1 MTKARLYL
9 CMQASGL
16 IYEVRAPIQPGQMP
30 REYVVDLEKRTCTCR
45 VFQAQGFSC
54 IHATKVILYRR
65 DSIQKYIDEAFKVD
79 AYLKTYENGIFPRA
93 AAENVEV
100 IPTFHMPEGSED
112 DDTDLSSDENNGL
125 MPPNTRR
132 PAGRPKKKRIRHST
146 EKETRPFKCGCC
158 GALGHNR
165 RSCSASLQ
173 RGRNA

>member
-1 MTKARLYL
+1 MTKARPYL

-30 REYVVDLEKRTCTCR
+30 REYVVDLEKGAYTCH
-45 VFQAQGFSC
+45 VFQAQGFPR
-54 IHATKVILYRR
+54 IHATKVLLYCH
-65 DSIQKYIDEAFKVD
+65 DSIQKYIDEAFEVD
-79 AYLKTYENGIFPRA
+79 VYLKTYEIGIFPHA

-100 IPTFHMPEGSED
+100 LPTFHMPEGSED

-125 MPPNTRR
+125 MPPNTHR

-146 EKETRPFKCGCC
+146 EKKARPFKCGCC
-158 GALGHNR
+158 GVLGHNH

-173 RGRNA
+173 RGRNT